1 MHDQGKP
8 MLPNFVGIGAQR
20 SGTTWIYEMLKNHP
34 QVCMSPEKEI
44 NFFNNHYGKGL
55 EWYKKFFNECSR
67 EKVIGEFSPTYLSNN
82 LAAKRMRK
90 IVPEAKIIVSLR
102 NPADQIFSRYHYMI
116 SRQMY
121 SKSFDKALKGMP
133 CLIEDAFYYK
143 HIKRYL
149 EYFDRDQILILIY
162 EDLHRDARSFLRK
175 VYSFLGIDSS
185 YIPPNLNEKVH
196 SIRVPKS
203 KHIETA
209 MVIIRILLR
218 KMELYSLVEK
228 LKERDIVRKLREL
241 NTRANKTY
249 KEMDARNRHRLNQI
263 FAHDKESLLAL
274 LGRDLSIWN

>member
-55 EWYKKFFNECSR
+55 EWYKKFFSKCSR
-67 EKVIGEFSPTYLSNN
+67 RKVIGEFSPTYLSHK
-82 LAAKRMRK
+82 LTAKRIKK

-116 SRQMY
+116 TRQTY
-121 SKSFDKALKGMP
+121 NKSFGEALKEKP
-133 CLIEDAFYYK
+133 FLIENAFYYK
-143 HIKRYL
+143 HIKCFL
-149 EYFDRDQILILIY
+149 EHFDESKILILIY
-162 EDLHRDARSFLRK
+162 EDLRKDARSFLQK
-175 VYSFLGIDSS
+175 IYSFLDIDDT
-185 YIPPNLNEKVH
+185 YIPPKLNERLH
-196 SIRVPKS
+196 FTRVPKS
-203 KHIETA
+203 KYIETA

-228 LKERDIVRKLREL
+228 SPTTPIGRGLMKTPRRGLK
-241 NTRANKTY
+241 T
-249 KEMDARNRHRLNQI
+249 
-263 FAHDKESLLAL
+263 SLCKVF
-274 LGRDLSIWN
+274 

>member
-1 MHDQGKP
+1 
-8 MLPNFVGIGAQR
+8 MLPNFIGIGVQR

-44 NFFNNHYGKGL
+44 NFFNNHYGRGL

-67 EKVIGEFSPTYLSNN
+67 EKVIGEFSPTYLSHN
-82 LAAKRMRK
+82 LTAKRIRK
-90 IVPEAKIIVSLR
+90 IVPEVKLIVSLR

-116 SRQMY
+116 TRKKY
-121 SKSFDKALKGMP
+121 NKSFNEALKERP
-133 CLIEDAFYYK
+133 FLIENAFYYK

-149 EYFDRDQILILIY
+149 EHFDESQILILIY
-162 EDLHRDARSFLRK
+162 EDLRKDARSFLRK

-203 KHIETA
+203 KYIETV

-228 LKERDIVRKLREL
+228 LKERNIVRKLREL
-241 NTRANKTY
+241 NTRVNKTY
-249 KEMDARNRHRLNQI
+249 KEMDAWNRHRLNQI
-263 FAHDKESLLAL
+263 FAHDKEKLSTL